1 MEQRKGRAAEREICG
16 ILNGMGFQVRP
27 GEAVSFGREA
37 DIVGLENIH
46 AEIKRREAVDLSAA
60 LTQAST
66 DAAYFGGLP
75 AVFHRGNR
83 QKWRVTMTL
92 DSWITLYKWAVSG
105 DFGRSEPTERLG
117 NTSDQQT
124 TKSACSAD

>member
-1 MEQRKGRAAEREICG
+1 MGAAQQRKGRAAELELCR

-46 AEIKRREAVDLSAA
+46 AEVKRREAVDLSAA

-83 QKWRVTMTL
+83 QKWRVTMTI
-92 DSWITLYKWAVSG
+92 DDWASLYKRALSG
-105 DFGRSEPTERLG
+105 DFGRSEPSERMG
-117 NTSDQQT
+117 NRE
-124 TKSACSAD
+124 

>member
-1 MEQRKGRAAEREICG
+1 MTVGRMEQRKGRAAEREICG
-16 ILNGMGFQVRP
+16 LLNGMGFQVRP

-37 DIVGLENIH
+37 DIVGLKNIH

-92 DSWITLYKWAVSG
+92 DSWIALYKWALSG
-105 DFGRSEPTERLG
+105 GFGRSEPPERTG
-117 NTSDQQT
+117 NTE
-124 TKSACSAD
+124 